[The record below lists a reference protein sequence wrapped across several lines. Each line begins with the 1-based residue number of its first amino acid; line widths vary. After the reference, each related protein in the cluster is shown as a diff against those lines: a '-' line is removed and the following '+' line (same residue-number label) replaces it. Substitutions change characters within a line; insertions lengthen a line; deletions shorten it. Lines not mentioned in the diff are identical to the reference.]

1 MQWQA
6 AEAFLGLE
14 HRDGGARP
22 FVDQMLEY
30 LTLSQSTS
38 FKADGGYILTCRSQ
52 HASQQHRFLTKQSSL

>member
-6 AEAFLGLE
+6 AEAFLGSE

-30 LTLSQSTS
+30 PTLSQSTS
-38 FKADGGYILTCRSQ
+38 FKADGGYFLICRSQ
-52 HASQQHRFLTKQSSL
+52 HASQQDRFLTKQASL